1 MISKSVNVL
10 HKPVSSSS
18 SILGMYLKSYAYSNL
33 LAGFLVSFFFFLF
46 AYTLELRLA
55 SLKPLCSRKEY
66 LNTLWFRLTLPET
79 GRHKPLGGQKK
90 PVTLQDLPHPFNKK
104 YLSCVCIIALTSKQD
119 LLSTNYTGSAFKKFL
134 TSFHNIKKSKVKT
147 HSLCCLYDVSL
158 LLLLT
163 WFLSLIH

>member
-1 MISKSVNVL
+1 ML

-18 SILGMYLKSYAYSNL
+18 SILGLYLKSYAYSNL
-33 LAGFLVSFFFFLF
+33 LAGFLVSFFFFFLF

-104 YLSCVCIIALTSKQD
+104 YLSCVCVIALTSKQD
-119 LLSTNYTGSAFKKFL
+119 LLSTKLHRQRFQ
-134 TSFHNIKKSKVKT
+134 KV
-147 HSLCCLYDVSL
+147 SDLFS
-158 LLLLT
+158 
-163 WFLSLIH
+163 

>member
-1 MISKSVNVL
+1 MHTLISWQVFWWV
-10 HKPVSSSS
+10 
-18 SILGMYLKSYAYSNL
+18 
-33 LAGFLVSFFFFLF
+33 FFFFFLF